1 MLLRRPT
8 AWGMAA
14 HATAALHADLDIQG
28 AGDLGVGQAS
38 ALCRQPN
45 VTIAVA
51 SLGHV
56 FLNVERDSKGAD
68 VGVQVEGVGTGA
80 LAAAVLHADFDL
92 DALATWAPGKPVPF
106 EFLAATFE
114 EISEESKRHAVT
126 RLLTNAFR
134 AILATTPADLLP
146 AVYLCVNQA
155 RPRRPVLSAQACCES
170 AALLSYTLQ
179 VYAMA
184 CAPPWP
190 PRRSTRGPLSTSVS
204 IRRAP
209 G

>member
-1 MLLRRPT
+1 MGHSGACGR
-8 AWGMAA
+8 
-14 HATAALHADLDIQG
+14 ALHADSDVEGADDQG
-28 AGDLGVGQAS
+28 PQQAGAI
-38 ALCRQPN
+38 CRQPN
-45 VTIAVA
+45 VTNAVA
-51 SLGHV
+51 SLGQV
-56 FLNVERDSKGAD
+56 FLNVEHDSKGAD

-80 LAAAVLHADFDL
+80 LAAAALHADFDL

-106 EFLAATFE
+106 EFLATTFE

-126 RLLTNAFR
+126 RLLINAFR

-155 RPRRPVLSAQACCES
+155 RPCGPNPSAQACCEP
-170 AALLSYTLQ
+170 AALLSSTLQ
-179 VYAMA
+179 VCAMA

-190 PRRSTRGPLSTSVS
+190 PRLSTCAPPSTSAS

-209 G
+209 E

>member
-1 MLLRRPT
+1 ME
-8 AWGMAA
+8 
-14 HATAALHADLDIQG
+14 H
-28 AGDLGVGQAS
+28 
-38 ALCRQPN
+38 
-45 VTIAVA
+45 
-51 SLGHV
+51 
-56 FLNVERDSKGAD
+56 DSKGA
-68 VGVQVEGVGTGA
+68 GARVQVEGVGTGA
-80 LAAAVLHADFDL
+80 LAAAALHADFDL

-126 RLLTNAFR
+126 RLLINAFR

-155 RPRRPVLSAQACCES
+155 RPRGPILSEQACGES

-179 VYAMA
+179 VCAMA

-190 PRRSTRGPLSTSVS
+190 PRRSTCAPPSTSVS